1 MYSHKVTKYQLTKHS
16 HTCKQILSTKIVLF
30 IRPQPSHEASYENID
45 NANPELELHALG
57 GMLMESNADLDPER
71 VPLDARQRRPSMKRL
86 VRQAST
92 VNTQKTNKG
101 TMKLT
106 YWF

>member
-1 MYSHKVTKYQLTKHS
+1 M
-16 HTCKQILSTKIVLF
+16 I
-30 IRPQPSHEASYENID
+30 
-45 NANPELELHALG
+45 PELELHTFA
-57 GMLMESNADLDPER
+57 METNADLDPER
-71 VPLDARQRRPSMKRL
+71 IPLDARQRRPSMKRL

-92 VNTQKTNKG
+92 VNTQKTEG